1 MFPLDVLREPVWQP
15 LTWTL
20 LHFLWQGLAVAA
32 GVAMWLYVW
41 PVRRAHNRYLIYLS
55 ALIAMAACP
64 LVTLMVIE
72 APESTTVASREV
84 EMEASLPLAAEPELE
99 LVTTEIPVGPT
110 DPTAWKS
117 QPSLEHSE
125 TGDSA
130 SLPVPVTVPITWE
143 EMFVATIQPYCLVI
157 WLAGVLLLAMRLS
170 LSWLHVRWLAW
181 GRRVIPADLAARA
194 ATLGERL
201 GLRFP
206 PRVCISEKIRE
217 AIVVGLWRP
226 LVLLPASWLTE
237 MTPEVLEAVIAH
249 ELAHVRRLDLWV
261 NLLQRLMETLL
272 FYHPAVWWLSRHVSV
287 QREMCADELAV
298 GATSERLAY
307 ATALEQLGRMRLSQ
321 TVPQFG
327 AGIGS
332 NRMVLLSRVG
342 NILGFSAS
350 TSRARWWP
358 VALLALA
365 VPLVIWLASTSIVAS
380 TENETRAEEVID
392 DGSSDRVE
400 IDDFSEAVPDRVVRV
415 IEAYGLPF
423 IDDKELTRIRDEFRQ
438 IVEKY
443 GPENLGDDR
452 KRAILTSIEEH
463 GGRHLQ
469 LDRYRPSE
477 MRSLNLTYLSLP
489 DRLKTLQWKLYRAM
503 QRGPLNTKEAQRLEA
518 QRQFMREHI
527 MSLPEDRW
535 AKREPV
541 LARLEAQF
549 LDPLCTVLDRP
560 MTEEQFNRFKEML
573 QRYPRDRE
581 LRYVVPHIV
590 SAALR
595 ASHRDFKDFTLPFDD
610 RVVSF
615 GHSGSVVR
623 LRFESNAPF
632 HGDTCGLDDIEKR
645 SSVIDAVT
653 GYRET
658 APPDDREPGK
668 FARWLDQHGKGD
680 FGYDDAKG
688 GGLFA
693 VRGAKLALLDV
704 SNWVEADAIGNE
716 ALRGEIEKQ
725 DKQVVS
731 LKTFYEAHRDMHKR
745 HPSTPY
751 IGPYIGV
758 LTKEGRLAVVHVED
772 FSGRESIGVRTR
784 PRDVTADDQ
793 KPTGPRQE
801 TESLCAVTGTVTDE
815 QGRPL
820 EGVQLQAKCGI
831 GSLWLAGQAVTD
843 KQGQYTLRF
852 RPGLRMYDDATGET
866 WLAGLL
872 AISASKPGYTEK
884 NVGRRD
890 ALRVASRR
898 DAWGAK
904 AEDVI
909 LPGKPGRLDLVMVP
923 SAAVEEELEP
933 AGNAIAPEKPMAKDQ
948 GSAWGKAVEG
958 VQVRL
963 RADKLTWQQG
973 TQPKLFADLRNR
985 GKQDRSIALEH
996 ESWEIE
1002 IDGKWHSPNGGRSGI
1017 RRSLPLAVGQTQR
1030 NVEVWDWLWENIKEA
1045 VQELPLGKHTLRVA
1059 RILPSAMEGPVS
1071 EQFRVVS
1078 NPIEI
1083 EIVAGRPETAGSNE
1097 AQDYPAAMAMG
1108 LPEGPQ
1114 AVLDTYSRCVAEGE
1128 AAKLREILCFVDKR
1142 DEKLFVAFSPQG
1154 DRINVRSEIFPAG
1167 KRIECK
1173 RASDD
1178 CWLVVL
1184 DGGFLLEL
1192 WRSDGKWRV
1201 LCPTLGRQLFAR
1213 AKLTKAETYRHLCS
1227 EEMKRVVDENNT
1239 QLERR
1244 RGRYLAAIDLS
1255 KRHRLYNLVRYCG
1268 GIPDKDPTTLI
1279 GMSLDE
1285 FRKAVV
1291 LKLDAPSGLRY
1302 RVTPE
1307 ARSFGAE
1314 EPVWVT
1320 FLIENVTDKPIK
1332 LKYMPSV
1339 EVVNFSNAITARGA
1353 LVFPKKHNVGEQGK
1367 FAYLFEEREVNIS
1380 PGQTYTTK
1388 VDLRK
1393 YYVLPSAEYSISA
1406 RFHARSGAAEGFWH
1420 GSAMADTVMF
1430 GIRPVSNATE
1440 IETPPTDRAPSR
1452 NQPSAGRREGDD
1464 FDALGT
1470 AKAFLAATLAGDQ
1483 RAIGRYCEPKMP
1495 VAEQAAELRKLIGEK
1510 PPRLL
1515 SGYIDE
1521 SNALVITAEIS
1532 DRDGKTGPL
1541 LIRLHREGS
1550 WRVLAVDFVSHD
1562 EAAKKVKQFRKQYPD
1577 AIKTDHVNIATP
1589 PVQASDKAV
1598 PAETVPEKPA
1608 GGDEKTAWGPA
1619 VEGVQ
1624 CRLHVDKLTWQQGS
1638 VPKLLAD
1645 VRNRGELEL
1654 HVNRTP
1660 DAFEVEV
1667 NGQWYVCGVEYSVA
1681 PSPFGPGREYG
1692 RIAVPLDD
1700 QWYVKDENTPMMK
1713 GEERLKLAL
1722 GKHTL
1727 RVAVHTTSV
1736 TVRDGR
1742 LDDQPTPRVR
1752 AVSNPVKIEI
1762 VAAKPAA
1769 KRTAASSRTTVRGK
1783 VVDDVT
1789 GKPVANFITQAGK
1802 FDPGDPAKVV
1812 WGFSETRGGPK
1823 DGSFSATVRWSEG
1836 WTARIIA
1843 AGYLPQPVLTQPPP
1857 PDQDR
1862 IEVVIRLKRG
1872 DTIRGRVLDHTGGGV
1887 AKAGVYLAG
1896 PGVIGLAEG
1905 PRNELQSATVHTD
1918 GEGRFEIP
1926 GRGKDSKAIFVSAG
1940 SLFVWR
1946 ADLPEPGQEAIVR
1959 LPEPAKLHIR
1969 YDIEGGPPTAEVRIE
1984 LRTWDMPEWKALV
1997 NVVRRVDVKAG
2008 EDGLLVDNLPP
2019 GVYDI
2024 SRIKHTRAGN
2034 TGRDIMLDRQ
2044 LKLTLASGKTTA
2056 YDLVRKTGTPISG
2069 DVVGLPKEGVN
2080 GVFVYVRDQRAS
2092 GDPRSKL
2099 DEWKLRTFDGLALEG
2114 NGPFKTER
2122 IPPGKYK
2129 VVVQAYRQ
2137 ETRKE
2142 MSRSGWRLPKWIG
2155 TADVTVPESGEPP
2168 NVRLMMRLYDAD

>member
-1 MFPLDVLREPVWQP
+1 MFPLDLLREPVWQP

-32 GVAMWLYVW
+32 AVAMLLYVW
-41 PVRRAHNRYLIYLS
+41 PVRRAHYRYLIYLS
-55 ALIAMAACP
+55 ALIVMAACP
-64 LVTLMVIE
+64 LVTFMVIE
-72 APESTTVASREV
+72 TPESK
-84 EMEASLPLAAEPELE
+84 MEASLPLAAEPELE

-110 DPTAWKS
+110 DSAAWES
-117 QPSLEHSE
+117 QPPLEPSVAAAFE
-125 TGDSA
+125 VEDYA
-130 SLPVPVTVPITWE
+130 SLPVPITWE
-143 EMFVATIQPYCLVI
+143 TRFRQYIASIQPYCLVI

-206 PRVCISEKIRE
+206 PRVCIAAKIRE

-272 FYHPAVWWLSRHVSV
+272 FYHPAVWWLSRRVSV

-307 ATALEQLGRMRLSQ
+307 ATALEQLGRMRLGQ
-321 TVPQFG
+321 TVPQLG
-327 AGIGS
+327 AGIGGK
-332 NRMVLLSRVG
+332 RMVLLSRVG

-400 IDDFSEAVPDRVVRV
+400 IDDFSEAVPDRVVRI
-415 IEAYGLPF
+415 IEAHGLPF
-423 IDDKELTRIRDEFRQ
+423 VDEKELTRIRDEFRQ

-503 QRGPLNTKEAQRLEA
+503 QRGPFSAEDAQRLEA
-518 QRQFMREHI
+518 QRQYMREHI

-541 LARLEAQF
+541 LARLEARF
-549 LDPLCTVLDRP
+549 LDPLCAVLDRP
-560 MTEEQFNRFKEML
+560 MTEEQFDRFKELL

-581 LRYVVPHIV
+581 LRYVLPHIV

-623 LRFESNAPF
+623 LRFKSNAPF
-632 HGDTCGLDDIEKR
+632 PGDTRGLDDIEKA

-653 GYRET
+653 GYPET

-731 LKTFYEAHRDMHKR
+731 LKTFYETHRDMHKR

-801 TESLCAVTGTVTDE
+801 SESLCAVTGTVTDE

-831 GSLWLAGQAVTD
+831 GSLWPAARAVTD

-852 RPGLRMYDDATGET
+852 RPGLRTYDDATGET

-884 NVGRRD
+884 NSDRRG
-890 ALRVASRR
+890 ALRVASHAN
-898 DAWGAK
+898 AWGGK

-909 LPGKPGRLDLVMVP
+909 LPGKPGRLNLVMVP

-985 GKQDRSIALEH
+985 GEQDRSIALEH

-1002 IDGKWHSPNGGRSGI
+1002 IDGKWHSPNGWRSGI

-1030 NVEVWDWLWENIKEA
+1030 KVEVWDWSWENIKEA
-1045 VQELPLGKHTLRVA
+1045 VQELPPGKHTLRVA

-1142 DEKLFVAFSPQG
+1142 DEKLLVACSPQG

-1201 LCPTLGRQLFAR
+1201 LCPNLGRQLFAR
-1213 AKLTKAETYRHLCS
+1213 AKLTKAETYRYLCS
-1227 EEMKRVVDENNT
+1227 EEMKRVVDEDNT
-1239 QLERR
+1239 QLEGR

-1255 KRHRLYNLVRYCG
+1255 KRHRLYNLARYFS

-1320 FLIENVTDKPIK
+1320 FLIENFTDKPIK
-1332 LKYMPSV
+1332 LKYGPLV
-1339 EVVNFSNAITARGA
+1339 EIVDYSNRATARGA
-1353 LVFPKKHNVGEQGK
+1353 IVFPKKHNVADQGK
-1367 FAYLFEEREVNIS
+1367 TAYPFEEREVNIS

-1393 YYVLPSAEYSISA
+1393 YYVLPSARYSISA
-1406 RFHARSGAAEGFWH
+1406 RFHARSGGAEGFWH
-1420 GSAMADTVMF
+1420 GFAGADAAVF
-1430 GIRPVSNATE
+1430 EVRPVSNATE
-1440 IETPPTDRAPSR
+1440 IEAPPADRASPR

-1470 AKAFLAATLAGDQ
+1470 AEAFLAATLAGDQ
-1483 RAIGRYCEPKMP
+1483 QAINKYCESKMP
-1495 VAEQAAELRKLIGEK
+1495 VARQAADLRKLIGEK

-1515 SGYIDE
+1515 SGYVAE

-1532 DRDGKTGPL
+1532 DQGGKPGPL
-1541 LIRLHREGS
+1541 LIRLHRVGS

-1577 AIKTDHVNIATP
+1577 VIKIAPVNIPNP
-1589 PVQASDKAV
+1589 PVQTSDKAMPVEGV
-1598 PAETVPEKPA
+1598 PDKPA
-1608 GGDEKTAWGPA
+1608 GESIAPA
-1619 VEGVQ
+1619 QPKLAPRTLFSTRYANAGILAVAFSPDG
-1624 CRLHVDKLTWQQGS
+1624 LMIAAVDQQGKVS
-1638 VPKLLAD
+1638 LHDAKSGRQSMVFNVLKPEEKKRLLYEDRQGRIHTAAIAFSPDGYTLAVAAD
-1645 VRNRGELEL
+1645 PVVYLYDAQTGRPLRVLQDKRLIEELKGLGRPPATVSRELEL
-1654 HVNRTP
+1654 LAAVPHAHGRV
-1660 DAFEVEV
+1660 
-1667 NGQWYVCGVEYSVA
+1667 YSVA
-1681 PSPFGPGREYG
+1681 FSPDGTLLATSGSHLIRAGGESVINAEVATHGKLKLWDAKTGELKQDLGEHYSFVRSAAFSPDGKTLASIGSYPPHWTRGIRLWDPQTGAVKSVLSFARGGMLEGP
-1692 RIAVPLDD
+1692 VVFSPD
-1700 QWYVKDENTPMMK
+1700 
-1713 GEERLKLAL
+1713 GELMATSATFSESDPNDPVERLGGGVCRMLIFNARTGEL
-1722 GKHTL
+1722 LFNHRTPGW
-1727 RVAVHTTSV
+1727 VTS
-1736 TVRDGR
+1736 
-1742 LDDQPTPRVR
+1742 L
-1752 AVSNPVKIEI
+1752 
-1762 VAAKPAA
+1762 
-1769 KRTAASSRTTVRGK
+1769 
-1783 VVDDVT
+1783 
-1789 GKPVANFITQAGK
+1789 
-1802 FDPGDPAKVV
+1802 
-1812 WGFSETRGGPK
+1812 
-1823 DGSFSATVRWSEG
+1823 SFSA
-1836 WTARIIA
+1836 
-1843 AGYLPQPVLTQPPP
+1843 
-1857 PDQDR
+1857 
-1862 IEVVIRLKRG
+1862 
-1872 DTIRGRVLDHTGGGV
+1872 
-1887 AKAGVYLAG
+1887 
-1896 PGVIGLAEG
+1896 
-1905 PRNELQSATVHTD
+1905 
-1918 GEGRFEIP
+1918 
-1926 GRGKDSKAIFVSAG
+1926 DSKTLATAVTRQGITLWDPRTLKPKGQIQLSANTPRDVQVAFSPTANLLAVGGKTKNKKHG
-1940 SLFVWR
+1940 SLTVW
-1946 ADLPEPGQEAIVR
+1946 DL
-1959 LPEPAKLHIR
+1959 
-1969 YDIEGGPPTAEVRIE
+1969 
-1984 LRTWDMPEWKALV
+1984 
-1997 NVVRRVDVKAG
+1997 
-2008 EDGLLVDNLPP
+2008 DGN
-2019 GVYDI
+2019 
-2024 SRIKHTRAGN
+2024 
-2034 TGRDIMLDRQ
+2034 
-2044 LKLTLASGKTTA
+2044 
-2056 YDLVRKTGTPISG
+2056 
-2069 DVVGLPKEGVN
+2069 
-2080 GVFVYVRDQRAS
+2080 
-2092 GDPRSKL
+2092 
-2099 DEWKLRTFDGLALEG
+2099 
-2114 NGPFKTER
+2114 
-2122 IPPGKYK
+2122 
-2129 VVVQAYRQ
+2129 
-2137 ETRKE
+2137 
-2142 MSRSGWRLPKWIG
+2142 
-2155 TADVTVPESGEPP
+2155 
-2168 NVRLMMRLYDAD
+2168 